1 MVGLRLAIAALAVD
15 AAGLV
20 VWQKHLLAQPGP
32 GLLLVVVCAAPFVVG
47 SRWPRLLRPGW
58 PLAAAML
65 AVAGCA
71 TALLAYRP
79 AEGDAAVLFFIALA
93 A

>member
-32 GLLLVVVCAAPFVVG
+32 GLLRLGQRLQRFRALPVLERHPDRGHMQHGHRQGVCHQVMDFSG
-47 SRWPRLLRPGW
+47 
-58 PLAAAML
+58 
-65 AVAGCA
+65 
-71 TALLAYRP
+71 
-79 AEGDAAVLFFIALA
+79 
-93 A
+93 